1 MIKAELGIIG
11 GSGTYSIE
19 GLKIIAEFDIKTPF
33 GKPSDPIKIGTFDG
47 KTNIAFIARHGKGH
61 RLSPTEI
68 PSKANI
74 FAMKLV
80 GVKHLIAISAVGSL
94 KEELKPT
101 DVVIP
106 DQIIDRTKHRSATFF
121 SEGIVGHVAFGEPFC
136 PALTKFVKERLDQID
151 VTVHPNG
158 TYVCMEGPAFST
170 KAESNLYRSWD
181 ASIIG
186 MTAIPEAKL
195 AREAEMSYVIVAMVT
210 DYDCWYEEE
219 EDVNVSMVEKYM
231 TVNGKTISKLV
242 KKIGAD
248 YETNKPATPFE
259 NSSEF
264 AIMTAKEAINK
275 KTMKILTPLFGKYWN
290 K

>member
-19 GLKIIAEFDIKTPF
+19 GINIISELNIKTPF
-33 GKPSDPIKIGTFDG
+33 GKTSDPIKIGTFDG

-61 RLSPTEI
+61 RLLPTEI

-74 FAMKLV
+74 FALKQV
-80 GVKHLIAISAVGSL
+80 GVKHLVAISAVGSL
-94 KEELKPT
+94 KKELKPT
-101 DVVIP
+101 DVVLP
-106 DQIIDRTKHRSATFF
+106 DQIIDRTKHRDATFF
-121 SEGIVGHVAFGEPFC
+121 GNGIVGHIPFGEPFC
-136 PALTKFVKERLDQID
+136 PALKQFVQNKLEELE
-151 VTVHPNG
+151 VTVHSNG

-170 KAESNLYRSWD
+170 KAESNLYRSWG

-195 AREAEMSYVIVAMVT
+195 AREAEISYMTVAMVT

-219 EDVNVSMVEKYM
+219 EAVNVSMVEKNM
-231 TVNGKTISKLV
+231 ATNGQTIAKLI
-242 KKIGAD
+242 KKIATD
-248 YETNKPATPFE
+248 YEAEKPGTPFE
-259 NSSEF
+259 NGSEF
-264 AIMTAKEAINK
+264 SIMTAKDTMNK
-275 KTMKILTPLFGKYWN
+275 KTMKQLAPLFGKYWN